1 MQYTVSMKC
10 KKTVDARKYSHE
22 ALERLRTDAVKRV
35 EAGESPEAV
44 AQGLAI
50 NRRTIYR
57 WLAAYHYGGEEALKA
72 KPIPG
77 APPKLDAKQMA
88 KLSRIVHTKNPLQL
102 KFDYALWTLAMIR
115 ELIRWEFDVKL
126 SEVSVGRLMK
136 RLGFTPQRPLYRAWQ
151 QDEAR
156 IAQWRETEY
165 PKIAARAKRE
175 NALIFF
181 ADEAG
186 MRSDYHAGTTWSPKG
201 KTPVVKATGARFSFN
216 MISAVNARGHF
227 RFMTVEGAV
236 TAKVFRDFLKRLISG
251 VDRKVIL
258 IVDGHP
264 THKAKLVKRFVE
276 DNADRIELIVL
287 PPYSPELNPDELVW
301 AHVKKKVAKATIST
315 KDEMKCAVISAMR
328 SLLKTPT
335 IVAGFFRT
343 PTCLY
348 ASI

>member
-1 MQYTVSMKC
+1 MKC
-10 KKTVDARKYSHE
+10 KKTVDARKYSHA
-22 ALERLRTDAVKRV
+22 ALEQMRRDAVKRV
-35 EAGESPEAV
+35 ESGESPEAV

-57 WLAAYHYGGEEALKA
+57 WLEAYHYGGEDALKA

-77 APPKLDAKQMA
+77 APPKLNAKQMA
-88 KLSRIVHTKNPLQL
+88 KLSHIVRSKNPLQL
-102 KFDYALWTLAMIR
+102 KFEYALWTLAMIR
-115 ELIRWEFDVKL
+115 ELIDWKFDVKL

-136 RLGFTPQRPLYRAWQ
+136 RLGFTPQRPLYPAWQ
-151 QDEAR
+151 QDAELVE
-156 IAQWRETEY
+156 QWREQDY

-175 NALIFF
+175 NAMVFF

-201 KTPVVKATGARFSFN
+201 QTPVVKATGARFSFN
-216 MISAVNARGHF
+216 MISAVNAKGHF

-236 TAKVFRDFLKRLISG
+236 NATVFRDFLKRLIKG
-251 VDRKVIL
+251 IDRKVIL

-264 THKAKLVKRFVE
+264 THKAKLVRRFVE
-276 DNADRIELIVL
+276 DNSDRIELVVL

-315 KDEMKCAVISAMR
+315 KEQMRYAADNALR
-328 SLLKTPT
+328 SLLKMPEK
-335 IVAGFFRT
+335 VAGFFRT

-348 ASI
+348 ASE